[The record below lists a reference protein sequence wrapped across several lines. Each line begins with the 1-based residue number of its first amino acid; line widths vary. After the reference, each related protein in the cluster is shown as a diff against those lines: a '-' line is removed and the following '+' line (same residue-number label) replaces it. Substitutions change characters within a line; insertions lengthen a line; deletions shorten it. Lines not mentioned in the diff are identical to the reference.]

1 MSLISRALN
10 RLKKNRKYSNRLVL
24 PEVVQCSITMTNF
37 TGLFTLAVLVNIGVT
52 LRSTGLWKNIL
63 DRLGYGDGSTVALQ
77 QEGQAEKDKEHR
89 ELLKKYLL
97 VYLLATMSD
106 WLQGPYVYALYAD
119 YGYDQHDI
127 AVLFVAGFGS
137 SK

>member
-1 MSLISRALN
+1 
-10 RLKKNRKYSNRLVL
+10 
-24 PEVVQCSITMTNF
+24 MTNF
-37 TGLFTLAVLVNIGVT
+37 TAVFCLAVLVNVGVT
-52 LRSTGLWKNIL
+52 LRSTGLWKVLL
-63 DRLGYGDGSTVALQ
+63 DKAGYGDGSSLQAASSQ
-77 QEGQAEKDKEHR
+77 QEAEAEKEKQHKD
-89 ELLKKYLL
+89 LLKRYLL

-137 SK
+137 SKFITHFCLLACLLAS